1 MEALRGFYFFEVYYE
16 SIKRFVQQKKVEE
29 KHFVLF
35 GKQVSLPKAL
45 FLITCFFMF
54 PNRGE
59 AHFPFL
65 HNVVKCP

>member
-1 MEALRGFYFFEVYYE
+1 
-16 SIKRFVQQKKVEE
+16 VQQKKVEE
-29 KHFVLF
+29 NNFVLF

-54 PNRGE
+54 RIGKE

-65 HNVVKCP
+65 HDVVTCP